1 MENTDIINYIKGGI
15 AVIGGT
21 LATLLGGWD
30 FSIWLLV
37 LFMILDYASGIGAAI
52 INKEFDSKIGFAGIT
67 RKIMTLIP
75 IIMAFGLDVLT
86 GQDVFR
92 NIAIWFY
99 IGMEGFSIAEN
110 LGKAGVPLPQSLT
123 DGLAQLK
130 GKGEKG
136 LDEVTKGV

>member
-1 MENTDIINYIKGGI
+1 MENNFFEYVKWFI
-15 AVIGGT
+15 AIIGGT
-21 LATLLGGWD
+21 ISTLLGGWD
-30 FSIWLLV
+30 TSIKLLV
-37 LFMILDYASGIGAAI
+37 LFMVLDYITGIGAAI

-99 IGMEGFSIAEN
+99 IGMEGFSAAEN
-110 LGKAGVPLPQSLT
+110 LGKAGVPLPKALT

-136 LDEVTKGV
+136 LDEVTKNE